1 MKIVQI
7 MATDGGKIGGLEKHT
22 FQLCAELSEKQ
33 EVHLFL
39 DLNYRNEIPKL
50 EHLHCHY
57 FDFSKGRMNIGLLY
71 SLFKEI
77 GKIGPDIVHAQ
88 GGKASKILSFLIPFL
103 KVPSVATIH
112 GMKNNMRSY
121 RHFNEVITVSQAVG
135 DKAREYRPVHIIYNG
150 VAQEKS
156 LTDDLPRTNLKKAI
170 AIGRLDPVKGFDR
183 LIEAWQGLEAQLE
196 ILGEGPEHENLS
208 QLIKDLHLQD
218 KIKLVGYQQDIYP
231 YLAASDL
238 VVVSSLREGGPL
250 IVAEALLVHKPV
262 IATDVGMVREFI
274 PEKYIAKDNT
284 VLEIKKLIKVA
295 SENFEHIQYE
305 FKPAFDKAEAELSL
319 NAMVNK
325 TLDIYKLALR
335 QQR

>member
-1 MKIVQI
+1 MKIVQVL
-7 MATDGGKIGGLEKHT
+7 ATDGGKIGGLEKHT
-22 FQLCAELSEKQ
+22 FQLCAKLSEKQ

-77 GKIGPDIVHAQ
+77 RKVGPDIVHAQ

-121 RHFNEVITVSQAVG
+121 RHFDEVITVSQAVG
-135 DKAREYRPVHIIYNG
+135 DKASEYRPVHVIYNG

-156 LTDDLPRTNLKKAI
+156 LTDDIPRTSLKKAI

-183 LIEAWQGLEAQLE
+183 LIEAWQDFEVQLE
-196 ILGEGPEHENLS
+196 ILGEGPEHERLS

-218 KIKLVGYQQDIYP
+218 KIKLVGYQHDIYP

-238 VVVSSLREGGPL
+238 VVVSSLKEGGPL
-250 IVAEALLVHKPV
+250 IVAEALLVHKPI
-262 IATDVGMVREFI
+262 IATNVGMVREFI

-284 VLEIKKLIKVA
+284 VLEINNLIKVA
-295 SENFEHIQYE
+295 IKNFEHIQHD
-305 FKPAFDKAEAELSL
+305 FKPAFDKAKAELSL
-319 NAMVNK
+319 NAMVSK
-325 TLDIYKLALR
+325 TVDIYNLALK

>member
-22 FQLCAELSEKQ
+22 FQLCAELSQTQ

-39 DLNYRNEIPKL
+39 DLNYRNAIPQL

-57 FDFSKGRMNIGLLY
+57 FDFSKGRMNISLLY

-77 GKIGPDIVHAQ
+77 KKIAPDIIHPQ
-88 GGKASKILSFLIPFL
+88 GGKASKMLSFLLPFL

-121 RHFNEVITVSQAVG
+121 RHFNEVITVSQAVA
-135 DKAREYRPVHIIYNG
+135 DKVSEYRSVHVVYNG
-150 VAQEKS
+150 VAQEKRLS
-156 LTDDLPRTNLKKAI
+156 ADIPRTTLKKAI

-183 LIEAWQGLEAQLE
+183 LIEAWQGLEIHLE
-196 ILGEGPEHENLS
+196 ILGEGPEHERLT
-208 QLIKDLHLQD
+208 QLIQDLHLQD

-262 IATDVGMVREFI
+262 IATDVGMVKEFI

-284 VLEIKKLIKVA
+284 ALELKKLIEIA
-295 SENFEHIQYE
+295 SENFENIHYE

>member
-22 FQLCAELSEKQ
+22 FQLCAELSKKK

-39 DLNYRNEIPKL
+39 DLSYRHTTLKL
-50 EHLHCHY
+50 EDVHCHY

-71 SLFKEI
+71 SIFNEI
-77 GKIGPDIVHAQ
+77 KKIGPDVVHAQ
-88 GGKASKILSFLIPFL
+88 GGKASKILSFLLLFL
-103 KVPSVATIH
+103 KIPSVATIH

-121 RHFNEVITVSQAVG
+121 RHFNEVITVSQAVA
-135 DKAREYRPVHIIYNG
+135 DKVGKYRTAHIVYNG
-150 VAQEKS
+150 VAQGKRLNS
-156 LTDDLPRTNLKKAI
+156 DMSRTSLKKAI

-196 ILGEGPEHENLS
+196 ILGEGPEYNYLS

-218 KIKLVGYQQDIYP
+218 KIKLVGYQPDIYP

-238 VVVSSLREGGPL
+238 VVVSSLKEGGPL
-250 IVAEALLVHKPV
+250 IVAEALLVNKPV

-274 PEKYIAKDNT
+274 PEKYISKDNT
-284 VLEIKKLIKVA
+284 ILEIKNLIK
-295 SENFEHIQYE
+295 STIENFEHIQQD
-305 FKPAFDKAEAELSL
+305 FRPAFDKAQAELSL
-319 NAMVNK
+319 KAMVEK
-325 TLDIYKLALR
+325 TIHIYSIAL
-335 QQR
+335 Q

>member
-22 FQLCAELSEKQ
+22 FQLCAELSAKQ

-39 DLNYRNEIPKL
+39 DLNYRNAIPQL

-57 FDFSKGRMNIGLLY
+57 FDFSKGRMNISLLY

-77 GKIGPDIVHAQ
+77 KKIAPDIVHAQ
-88 GGKASKILSFLIPFL
+88 GGKASKMLSFLLPFL
-103 KVPSVATIH
+103 RVPSVATIH

-121 RHFNEVITVSQAVG
+121 RHFNEVITVSQAVA
-135 DKAREYRPVHIIYNG
+135 DKVSEYRPVHVVYNG
-150 VAQEKS
+150 VAQEKR
-156 LTDDLPRTNLKKAI
+156 LTGDISRTTLKKAL
-170 AIGRLDPVKGFDR
+170 AIGRLDPVKGFDQ
-183 LIEAWQGLEAQLE
+183 LIEAWQGFEVQLE
-196 ILGEGPEHENLS
+196 ILGEGPEHERLS

-218 KIKLVGYQQDIYP
+218 KIKLVGYQPDIYP
-231 YLAASDL
+231 YLATSDL
-238 VVVSSLREGGPL
+238 VVVSSLKEGGPL
-250 IVAEALLVHKPV
+250 IVAEALLVNKPV

-284 VLEIKKLIKVA
+284 VLEIKKLIGVA
-295 SENFEHIQYE
+295 IENFEHIQRDFE
-305 FKPAFDKAEAELSL
+305 PAFNKAKDELSL
-319 NAMVNK
+319 KAMVNK

-335 QQR
+335 